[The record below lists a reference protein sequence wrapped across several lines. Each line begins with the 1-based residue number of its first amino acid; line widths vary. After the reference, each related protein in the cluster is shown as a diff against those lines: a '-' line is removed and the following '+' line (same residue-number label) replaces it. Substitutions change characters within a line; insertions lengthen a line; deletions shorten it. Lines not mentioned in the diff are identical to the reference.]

1 MADEEIVG
9 KTQNTDS
16 DFTSSVGWFLAGA
29 LIGAAVAVLLAP
41 KSGKE
46 TREYLAG
53 KVQQSKDAVSETSA
67 GIVDAS
73 RDMFER
79 GKQLVEDAADLF
91 ERGRKLV
98 RG

>member
-1 MADEEIVG
+1 MTDEMKERTED
-9 KTQNTDS
+9 TQS
-16 DFTSSVGWFLAGA
+16 YFTGNIAWFLAGA
-29 LIGAAVAVLLAP
+29 FIGAAVAVLYAP

-46 TREYLAG
+46 TRQYLAG
-53 KVQQSKDAVSETSA
+53 KVQQSKDAVSDTSSS
-67 GIVDAS
+67 IVEAS

-98 RG
+98 KG

>member
-1 MADEEIVG
+1 MTDEIEER
-9 KTQNTDS
+9 TEDTP
-16 DFTSSVGWFLAGA
+16 SSFAGNVAWFLAGA
-29 LIGAAVAVLLAP
+29 CIGAAVAVLYSP

-46 TREYLAG
+46 TRRYLAG
-53 KVQQSKDAVSETSA
+53 KVQQSKEAVSDTSSN
-67 GIVDAS
+67 IVEAS

-98 RG
+98 KG